1 MLFASK
7 GINWLIIRYITIN
20 YFKQSNKLK
29 NKNKKGD
36 KLKKKFKF
44 RIFEILIVS
53 LLFVSVYSCSDDDD
67 NPVTPT
73 GPDAKTINGKVT
85 FVDTNF
91 ILNGGTYLISAYPST
106 GWPPTAGPSAYDTI
120 KVTRTNNVLNLN
132 YNYKLKD
139 LNPGEYV
146 VSVGFRKTSGGQSPI
161 MGIYGCDTLRAIYP
175 GGVTCLFSPSKKAT
189 IGSEN
194 QGTAGIDFLSW
205 SDTTKKI
212 Y

>member
-1 MLFASK
+1 M
-7 GINWLIIRYITIN
+7 
-20 YFKQSNKLK
+20 
-29 NKNKKGD
+29 
-36 KLKKKFKF
+36 KKKFSFK
-44 RIFEILIVS
+44 IFEILVIA
-53 LLFVSVYSCSDDDD
+53 LLFVSIYSCSDDDNN

-73 GPDAKTINGKVT
+73 GPDAKSINGKVS

-91 ILNGGTYLISAYPST
+91 ILTGGTYLISAYPSS

-120 KVTRTNNVLNLN
+120 KITRNSSNVLNLD

-139 LNPGEYV
+139 LNPGNYV

-175 GGVTCLFSPSKKAT
+175 GGATCLFSPSKTAT